1 MNELANLDDFQTS
14 VTDFCQKFKAIVI
27 LNEEQDQQAESAA
40 LRVREMKRDIEE
52 KHKLLVGPYKEIT
65 KAIDARKKSLVDPL
79 EGLLDILRRERGMWA
94 VQKAEKAALERR
106 KIEAERQAELDK
118 KNREEA
124 AARALG
130 IQDAAPVLEYAARD
144 QQLERQDRQ
153 VERAGQTKGLRM
165 TWKAEIVTAAEVPR
179 QFLVPDEAA
188 IRRAVTGGVREIPGV
203 RIWEEASVS
212 IR

>member
-40 LRVREMKRDIEE
+40 LKVREMKRDIEE

-79 EGLLDILRRERGMWA
+79 ESLLDILRRERGMWA

-165 TWKAEIVTAAEVPR
+165 VPRFEITTAAELPR
-179 QFLVPDEAA
+179 QYLMADEQA
-188 IRRAVTGGVREIPGV
+188 IRRAVTGGAKIIPGV
-203 RIWEEASVS
+203 RIWEEPYVA